1 MGNTALAASAAV
13 AATPG
18 ASGAGVVQML
28 LGLVLVLLLV
38 GGGAWL
44 LKRLALVPGAGT
56 GLIRVLAAA
65 SVGQRERVVLVQVAD
80 TWLLLGVA
88 PGRVNML
95 HSLAKSEDPVLSP
108 SEAPALPFS
117 AWLQRMREARK

>member
-44 LKRLALVPGAGT
+44 LKRLALVPGTGT
-56 GLIRVLAAA
+56 GHIRVLAAA